1 MLTFMCE
8 QMSVCVCVFCTNVL
22 PKYNFSW
29 TKIAKGLVVCERDKI
44 HFSGPPL
51 SFLRFIFAA
60 EIFRTKTTT
69 IKT

>member
-1 MLTFMCE
+1 MLTVMCE
-8 QMSVCVCVFCTNVL
+8 CVCVCVFCMNVL
-22 PKYNFSW
+22 PKYDFSW
-29 TKIAKGLVVCERDKI
+29 TKIAKGLVVCKRDKI

-51 SFLRFIFAA
+51 SFLCFIFSA